1 MDTSKEI
8 RNRYSKEAE
17 TYRRDAWLINID
29 APTLFEEFRNIIRKL
44 YPDNMASLKIL
55 DLGAGN
61 GMLTELILKEFPNAN
76 VTMLDFSEVMLDSAK
91 AIFVVNNI
99 SVENIEFIVSN
110 FITEEFPN
118 EKYDLVISS
127 YALHHVRNREDLETV
142 YLKIAN
148 VLKESGSFIC
158 LDNYLGED
166 ASERDKQVTIAF
178 DKWRENYNS
187 KEIAKNWAEII
198 KGEDTPA
205 TIAMIISSLNK
216 CNNCLPFISSKVGV
230 LAFIYGMTKVSLDK
244 LKSNGLDELMNNIN
258 KYIGKEELIAS
269 YPFDKYL

>member
-8 RNRYSKEAE
+8 RDRYSKEAE

-29 APTLFEEFRNIIRKL
+29 APMLFEEFRNIVRKL
-44 YPDNMASLKIL
+44 YPDNTANLKIL
-55 DLGAGN
+55 DIGAGN
-61 GMLTELILKEFPNAN
+61 GMFTELILSELPNAS
-76 VTMLDFSEVMLDSAK
+76 VTMLDFSKEMLESAK
-91 AIFVVNNI
+91 TIFTVNNI
-99 SVENIEFIVSN
+99 SLENINFLVSN
-110 FITEEFPN
+110 FITEELPN

-148 VLKESGSFIC
+148 VLKDNGSFIC

-166 ASERDKQVTIAF
+166 TSERDKQVTIAF
-178 DKWRENYNS
+178 DKWKENYNS
-187 KEIAKNWAEII
+187 KEIAKEWANIL
-198 KGEDTPA
+198 KTEDTPA
-205 TIAMIISSLNK
+205 TIAMIVSSLNK

-230 LAFIYGMTKVSLDK
+230 LAFIYGVTKVNLEK
-244 LKSNGLDELMNNIN
+244 LKSTGLDELLKDTN
-258 KYIGKEELIAS
+258 KYVGKEELIAS